1 MIASAITPQPIN
13 AKRQLLRAFVS
24 FISVDS
30 IGPSRQ
36 RQSANACDPAAA
48 RCELDRQS
56 GFILYDALNS
66 LVITSDPISIDAV
79 FVFIQLVASLGKKRE
94 AEIEVTTRP
103 ISHSANIPNPNM
115 PECNNS

>member
-56 GFILYDALNS
+56 GFSLYDALNS
-66 LVITSDPISIDAV
+66 LVITSEPISIDAV
-79 FVFIQLVASLGKKRE
+79 LVSVQLVASLGKTQA

-103 ISHSANIPNPNM
+103 IRQSANLPHRTM
-115 PECNNS
+115 T